1 MRYYHTL
8 IAQKICYFRNFFQRG
23 NDTNSQLLTEGSQ
36 DWDLDWLH
44 KKSGPSLDEK
54 RDSYVRYMI
63 LEFQTAFPW
72 DYVVGV
78 LQGHGQ
84 TLNLGRWGGA
94 LPCLPLTWGAHGGSQ
109 MLHSKSKSLN
119 HMHRIRPIVS
129 HSKWYSI
136 GPHLHW
142 AFCYH

>member
-78 LQGHGQ
+78 LQGHGHE
-84 TLNLGRWGGA
+84 LGEMGRG
-94 LPCLPLTWGAHGGSQ
+94 PP
-109 MLHSKSKSLN
+109 M
-119 HMHRIRPIVS
+119 
-129 HSKWYSI
+129 YSI
-136 GPHLHW
+136 DMGGPWWVSNAPFQVKVLESY
-142 AFCYH
+142 A